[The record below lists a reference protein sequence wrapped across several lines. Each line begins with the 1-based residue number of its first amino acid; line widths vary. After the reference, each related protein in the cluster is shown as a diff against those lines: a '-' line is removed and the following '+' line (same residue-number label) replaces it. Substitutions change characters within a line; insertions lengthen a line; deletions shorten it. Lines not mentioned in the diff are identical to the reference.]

1 LVSNIPSLEALCI
14 GSAFAFLFLLIV
26 NIKNGTIKE
35 LGKYRV
41 KDYAI
46 MAGLGFIGLFL
57 YSGLYY
63 YGLTQLSSQEACIV
77 NYLWPM
83 MLVLFSTII
92 LKEKLTVV
100 KSVAMISSFIGVVI
114 LSVGSGS
121 SGNGNV
127 MLGIGSCVIAA
138 ACYGLF
144 SVLNKKADY
153 DQNITMMIIW
163 LVVAICSAVFG
174 LMTESWVPIAGLQW
188 AGIIWMGVF
197 TDAVAYL
204 LWALALK
211 GVENRK
217 ARFRTVIALNIN
229 GEQHFFEGKVE
240 GIITKEQHGE
250 KGFGYDPIFLPDGFD
265 QTFAEMSMEVKN
277 EISHRGR
284 ATKKLIEFLMHNS

>member
-1 LVSNIPSLEALCI
+1 MKKNYLYAILTVFIWGTMATVGKILVSNIPSLEALCI

-26 NIKNGTIKE
+26 NIKNGIIKE

-127 MLGIGSCVIAA
+127 MLGIGSCVVAA

-144 SVLNKKADY
+144 SVLNKKANY
-153 DQNITMMIIW
+153 DQNIAMMVMW
-163 LVVAICSAVFG
+163 LVVAVCSAVFG
-174 LMTESWVPIAGLQW
+174 LAIEEWKPVVGVQW
-188 AGIIWMGVF
+188 LGMLWMGVVVN
-197 TDAVAYL
+197 AIAYL
-204 LWALALK
+204 IWALALNADK
-211 GVENRK
+211 NS
-217 ARFRTVIALNIN
+217 ARIANLAYLTP
-229 GEQHFFEGKVE
+229 FLSL
-240 GIITKEQHGE
+240 IISAVVLKEQIQGRALIAFVFII
-250 KGFGYDPIFLPDGFD
+250 GGILL
-265 QTFAEMSMEVKN
+265 QTFWEHGYS
-277 EISHRGR
+277 
-284 ATKKLIEFLMHNS
+284 TK

>member
-1 LVSNIPSLEALCI
+1 MKKNYLYAILTVFIWGTMATIGKILVSNIPSLEALCI

-35 LGKYRV
+35 LGKYSV
-41 KDYAI
+41 KDYVI

-100 KSVAMISSFIGVVI
+100 KSVAMISSFVGVVI

-127 MLGIGSCVIAA
+127 MLGIGSCVVAA

-144 SVLNKKADY
+144 SVLNKKANY
-153 DQNITMMIIW
+153 DQNIAMMVMW
-163 LVVAICSAVFG
+163 LVVAVCSAVFG
-174 LMTESWVPIAGLQW
+174 LAIEDWKPVVGVQW
-188 AGIIWMGVF
+188 LGMLWMGVVVN
-197 TDAVAYL
+197 AIAYL
-204 LWALALK
+204 IWALALNADK
-211 GVENRK
+211 NS
-217 ARFRTVIALNIN
+217 ARIANLAYLTP
-229 GEQHFFEGKVE
+229 FLSL
-240 GIITKEQHGE
+240 IISAVVLKEQIQGRALIAFVFII
-250 KGFGYDPIFLPDGFD
+250 GGILL
-265 QTFAEMSMEVKN
+265 QTFWEHGHS
-277 EISHRGR
+277 
-284 ATKKLIEFLMHNS
+284 TK

>member
-1 LVSNIPSLEALCI
+1 MKKNYLYAILTVFIWGTMATVGKILVSNIPSLEALCI
-14 GSAFAFLFLLIV
+14 GSAFAFLFLMIV
-26 NIKNGTIKE
+26 NIKNGIIKE

-100 KSVAMISSFIGVVI
+100 KAVAMISSFIGVVI
-114 LSVGSGS
+114 LSVGSGA

-127 MLGIGSCVIAA
+127 MLGIGSCIIAA

-144 SVLNKKADY
+144 SVLNKKANY
-153 DQNITMMIIW
+153 DQNIAMMVMW
-163 LVVAICSAVFG
+163 LVVAVCSAVFG
-174 LMTESWVPIAGLQW
+174 LAIEDWKPVVGVQW
-188 AGIIWMGVF
+188 LGMLWMGVVVN
-197 TDAVAYL
+197 AIAYL
-204 LWALALK
+204 IWALALNADK
-211 GVENRK
+211 NS
-217 ARFRTVIALNIN
+217 ARIANLAYLTP
-229 GEQHFFEGKVE
+229 FLSL
-240 GIITKEQHGE
+240 IISAVVLKEQIQGRALIAFVFII
-250 KGFGYDPIFLPDGFD
+250 GGILL
-265 QTFAEMSMEVKN
+265 QTFWEHGHS
-277 EISHRGR
+277 
-284 ATKKLIEFLMHNS
+284 TK

>member
-1 LVSNIPSLEALCI
+1 MKKNYLYAILTVFIWGTMATVGKILVSNIPSLEALCI

-26 NIKNGTIKE
+26 NIKNGIIKE

-100 KSVAMISSFIGVVI
+100 KAVAMISSFIGVVI

-121 SGNGNV
+121 SGNGNM
-127 MLGIGSCVIAA
+127 MLGIGSCVVAA

-144 SVLNKKADY
+144 SVLNKKANY
-153 DQNITMMIIW
+153 DQNIAMMVMW
-163 LVVAICSAVFG
+163 LVVAVCSAVFG
-174 LMTESWVPIAGLQW
+174 LAIEDWKPVVGMQW
-188 AGIIWMGVF
+188 LGMLWMGVVVN
-197 TDAVAYL
+197 AIAYL
-204 LWALALK
+204 IWALALNADK
-211 GVENRK
+211 NS
-217 ARFRTVIALNIN
+217 ARIANLAYLTP
-229 GEQHFFEGKVE
+229 FLSL
-240 GIITKEQHGE
+240 IISAVVLKEQ
-250 KGFGYDPIFLPDGFD
+250 I
-265 QTFAEMSMEVKN
+265 Q
-277 EISHRGR
+277 GR
-284 ATKKLIEFLMHNS
+284 ALIAFVFIIGGILLQIFWEHGHSTK

>member
-1 LVSNIPSLEALCI
+1 MKKNYLYAILTVFIWGTMATVGKILVSNIPSLEALCI

-100 KSVAMISSFIGVVI
+100 KAVAMMSSFIGVVI
-114 LSVGSGS
+114 LSVGSGA

-144 SVLNKKADY
+144 SVLNKKANY
-153 DQNITMMIIW
+153 DQNIAMMVMW
-163 LVVAICSAVFG
+163 LIVAVCSAVFG
-174 LMTESWVPIAGLQW
+174 LAIEDWKPVVGVQW
-188 AGIIWMGVF
+188 LGMLWMGVVVN
-197 TDAVAYL
+197 AIAYL
-204 LWALALK
+204 IWALALNADK
-211 GVENRK
+211 NS
-217 ARFRTVIALNIN
+217 ARIANLAYLTP
-229 GEQHFFEGKVE
+229 FLSL
-240 GIITKEQHGE
+240 IISAVVLKEQIQGRALIAFVFII
-250 KGFGYDPIFLPDGFD
+250 GGILL
-265 QTFAEMSMEVKN
+265 QTFWEHGYS
-277 EISHRGR
+277 
-284 ATKKLIEFLMHNS
+284 TK

>member
-1 LVSNIPSLEALCI
+1 MKKNYLYAILTVFIWGTMATVGKILVSNIPSLEALCI

-100 KSVAMISSFIGVVI
+100 KAVAMISSFIGVVI
-114 LSVGSGS
+114 LSMGSGS

-144 SVLNKKADY
+144 SVLNKKANY
-153 DQNITMMIIW
+153 NQNIAMMVMW
-163 LVVAICSAVFG
+163 LVVAVCSAVFG
-174 LMTESWVPIAGLQW
+174 LAIEDWKPVVGVQW
-188 AGIIWMGVF
+188 LGMLWMGVVVN
-197 TDAVAYL
+197 AIAYL
-204 LWALALK
+204 IWALALNADK
-211 GVENRK
+211 NS
-217 ARFRTVIALNIN
+217 ARIANLAYLTP
-229 GEQHFFEGKVE
+229 FLSL
-240 GIITKEQHGE
+240 IISAVVLKEQIQGRALIAFVFII
-250 KGFGYDPIFLPDGFD
+250 GGILL
-265 QTFAEMSMEVKN
+265 QTFWEHGHS
-277 EISHRGR
+277 
-284 ATKKLIEFLMHNS
+284 TK

>member
-1 LVSNIPSLEALCI
+1 MKKNYLYAILTVFIWGTMATVGKILVSNIPSLEALCI

-35 LGKYRV
+35 LGKYSV

-63 YGLTQLSSQEACIV
+63 YGLAQLSSQEACIV

-144 SVLNKKADY
+144 SVLNKKANY
-153 DQNITMMIIW
+153 DQNIAMMVMW
-163 LVVAICSAVFG
+163 LVVAVCSAVFG
-174 LMTESWVPIAGLQW
+174 LAIEDWKPVVGVQW
-188 AGIIWMGVF
+188 LGMLWMGVVVN
-197 TDAVAYL
+197 AIAYL
-204 LWALALK
+204 IWALALNADK
-211 GVENRK
+211 NS
-217 ARFRTVIALNIN
+217 ARIANLAYLTP
-229 GEQHFFEGKVE
+229 FLSL
-240 GIITKEQHGE
+240 IISAVVLKEQIQGRALIAFVFII
-250 KGFGYDPIFLPDGFD
+250 GGILL
-265 QTFAEMSMEVKN
+265 QTFWEHGYS
-277 EISHRGR
+277 
-284 ATKKLIEFLMHNS
+284 TK

>member
-1 LVSNIPSLEALCI
+1 MKKNYLYAILTVFIWGTMATVGKILVSNIPSLEALCI

-100 KSVAMISSFIGVVI
+100 KAVAMISSFIGVVI
-114 LSVGSGS
+114 LSVGSGA

-144 SVLNKKADY
+144 SVLNKKANY
-153 DQNITMMIIW
+153 DQNIAMMVMW
-163 LVVAICSAVFG
+163 LVVAVCSAVFG
-174 LMTESWVPIAGLQW
+174 LAIEDWKPVVGVQW
-188 AGIIWMGVF
+188 LGMLWMGVVVN
-197 TDAVAYL
+197 AIAYL
-204 LWALALK
+204 MWALALNADK
-211 GVENRK
+211 NS
-217 ARFRTVIALNIN
+217 ARIANLAYLTP
-229 GEQHFFEGKVE
+229 FLSL
-240 GIITKEQHGE
+240 IISAVVLKEQIQGRALIAFVFII
-250 KGFGYDPIFLPDGFD
+250 GGILL
-265 QTFAEMSMEVKN
+265 QTFWEHGHS
-277 EISHRGR
+277 
-284 ATKKLIEFLMHNS
+284 TK

>member
-1 LVSNIPSLEALCI
+1 MKKNYLYAILTVFIWGTMATVGKILVSNIPSLEALCI

-26 NIKNGTIKE
+26 NIKNGIIKE

-63 YGLTQLSSQEACIV
+63 SGLTQLSSQEACIV

-127 MLGIGSCVIAA
+127 MLGIGSCVVAA

-144 SVLNKKADY
+144 SVLNKKANY
-153 DQNITMMIIW
+153 DQNIAMMVMW
-163 LVVAICSAVFG
+163 LIVAVCSAVFG
-174 LMTESWVPIAGLQW
+174 LAIEDWKPVVGVQW
-188 AGIIWMGVF
+188 LGMLWMGVVVN
-197 TDAVAYL
+197 AIAYL
-204 LWALALK
+204 IWALALNADK
-211 GVENRK
+211 NS
-217 ARFRTVIALNIN
+217 ARIANLAYLTP
-229 GEQHFFEGKVE
+229 FLSL
-240 GIITKEQHGE
+240 IISAVVLKEQIQGRALIAFVFII
-250 KGFGYDPIFLPDGFD
+250 GGILL
-265 QTFAEMSMEVKN
+265 QTFWEHGHS
-277 EISHRGR
+277 
-284 ATKKLIEFLMHNS
+284 TK

>member
-1 LVSNIPSLEALCI
+1 MKKNYLHAILTVFIWGTMATVGKILVSNIPSLEALCI

-26 NIKNGTIKE
+26 NIKNRTIKE
-35 LGKYRV
+35 LGKYSV

-77 NYLWPM
+77 NYLWPI

-100 KSVAMISSFIGVVI
+100 KAVAMISSFIGVVI
-114 LSVGSGS
+114 LSVGSGV

-144 SVLNKKADY
+144 SVLNKKANY
-153 DQNITMMIIW
+153 DQNIAMMVMW
-163 LVVAICSAVFG
+163 LVVAVCSAVFG
-174 LMTESWVPIAGLQW
+174 LAIEDWKPVVGVQW
-188 AGIIWMGVF
+188 LGMLWMGVVVN
-197 TDAVAYL
+197 AIAYL
-204 LWALALK
+204 IWALALNADK
-211 GVENRK
+211 NS
-217 ARFRTVIALNIN
+217 ARIANLAYLTP
-229 GEQHFFEGKVE
+229 FLSL
-240 GIITKEQHGE
+240 IISAVVLKEQIQGRALIAFVFII
-250 KGFGYDPIFLPDGFD
+250 GGILL
-265 QTFAEMSMEVKN
+265 QTFWEHGHS
-277 EISHRGR
+277 
-284 ATKKLIEFLMHNS
+284 TK

>member
-1 LVSNIPSLEALCI
+1 MKKNYLYAILTVFIWGTMATVGKILVSNIPSLEALCI

-26 NIKNGTIKE
+26 NIKNSTIKE

-144 SVLNKKADY
+144 SVLNKKANY
-153 DQNITMMIIW
+153 DQNIAMMVMW
-163 LVVAICSAVFG
+163 LVVAVCSAVFG
-174 LMTESWVPIAGLQW
+174 LAIEEWKPVVGVQW
-188 AGIIWMGVF
+188 LGMLWMGVVVN
-197 TDAVAYL
+197 AIAYL
-204 LWALALK
+204 IWALALNADK
-211 GVENRK
+211 NS
-217 ARFRTVIALNIN
+217 ARIANLAYLTP
-229 GEQHFFEGKVE
+229 FLSL
-240 GIITKEQHGE
+240 IISAVVLKEQIQGRALIAFVFII
-250 KGFGYDPIFLPDGFD
+250 GGILL
-265 QTFAEMSMEVKN
+265 QTFWEHGHS
-277 EISHRGR
+277 
-284 ATKKLIEFLMHNS
+284 TK

>member
-1 LVSNIPSLEALCI
+1 MVSNIPSLEALCI
-14 GSAFAFLFLLIV
+14 GSAFAFLFLMIV
-26 NIKNGTIKE
+26 NIKNGIIKE

-100 KSVAMISSFIGVVI
+100 KTVAMISSFIGVVI
-114 LSVGSGS
+114 LSVGSGA

-144 SVLNKKADY
+144 SVLNKKANY
-153 DQNITMMIIW
+153 DQNIAMMVMW
-163 LVVAICSAVFG
+163 LIVAVCSAVFG
-174 LMTESWVPIAGLQW
+174 LAIEDWKPVVGVQW
-188 AGIIWMGVF
+188 LGMLWMGVVVN
-197 TDAVAYL
+197 AIAYL
-204 LWALALK
+204 IWALALNADK
-211 GVENRK
+211 NS
-217 ARFRTVIALNIN
+217 ARIANLAYLTP
-229 GEQHFFEGKVE
+229 FLSL
-240 GIITKEQHGE
+240 IISAVVLKEQIQGRALIAFVFII
-250 KGFGYDPIFLPDGFD
+250 GGILL
-265 QTFAEMSMEVKN
+265 QTFWEHGHS
-277 EISHRGR
+277 
-284 ATKKLIEFLMHNS
+284 TK

>member
-1 LVSNIPSLEALCI
+1 MKKNYLYAILTVFIWGTMATVGKILVSNIPSLEALCI

-26 NIKNGTIKE
+26 NIKNGIIKE

-100 KSVAMISSFIGVVI
+100 KAVAMISSFIGVVI
-114 LSVGSGS
+114 LSVGGGS

-127 MLGIGSCVIAA
+127 MLGIGSCVVAA

-144 SVLNKKADY
+144 SVLNKKANY
-153 DQNITMMIIW
+153 DQNIAMMVMW
-163 LVVAICSAVFG
+163 LIVAVCSAVFG
-174 LMTESWVPIAGLQW
+174 LAIEDWKPVVGVQW
-188 AGIIWMGVF
+188 LGMLWMGVVVN
-197 TDAVAYL
+197 AIAYL
-204 LWALALK
+204 IWALALNADK
-211 GVENRK
+211 NS
-217 ARFRTVIALNIN
+217 ARIANLAYLTP
-229 GEQHFFEGKVE
+229 FLSL
-240 GIITKEQHGE
+240 IISAVVLKEQIQGRALIAFVFII
-250 KGFGYDPIFLPDGFD
+250 GGILL
-265 QTFAEMSMEVKN
+265 QTFWEHGHS
-277 EISHRGR
+277 
-284 ATKKLIEFLMHNS
+284 TK

>member
-1 LVSNIPSLEALCI
+1 MKKNYLYAILTVFIWGTMATVGKILVSNIPSLEALCI

-26 NIKNGTIKE
+26 NIKNGIIKE

-127 MLGIGSCVIAA
+127 MLGIGSCVVAA

-144 SVLNKKADY
+144 SALNKKANY
-153 DQNITMMIIW
+153 DQNIAMMVMW
-163 LVVAICSAVFG
+163 LIVAVCSAVFG
-174 LMTESWVPIAGLQW
+174 LAIEDWKPVVGVQW
-188 AGIIWMGVF
+188 LGMLWMGVVVN
-197 TDAVAYL
+197 AIAYL
-204 LWALALK
+204 IWALALNADK
-211 GVENRK
+211 NS
-217 ARFRTVIALNIN
+217 ARIANLAYLTP
-229 GEQHFFEGKVE
+229 FLSL
-240 GIITKEQHGE
+240 IISAVVLKEQIQGRALIAFVFII
-250 KGFGYDPIFLPDGFD
+250 GGIPL
-265 QTFAEMSMEVKN
+265 QTFWEHGHS
-277 EISHRGR
+277 
-284 ATKKLIEFLMHNS
+284 TK

>member
-1 LVSNIPSLEALCI
+1 MKKNYLYAILTVFIWGTMATVGKILVSNIPSLEALCI

-100 KSVAMISSFIGVVI
+100 KAVAMISSFIGVVI
-114 LSVGSGS
+114 LSVGSGA

-144 SVLNKKADY
+144 SVLNKKANY
-153 DQNITMMIIW
+153 DQNIAMMVMW
-163 LVVAICSAVFG
+163 LIVAVCSAVFG
-174 LMTESWVPIAGLQW
+174 LAIEDWKPVVGVQW
-188 AGIIWMGVF
+188 LGMLWMGVVVN
-197 TDAVAYL
+197 AIAYL
-204 LWALALK
+204 IWALALNADK
-211 GVENRK
+211 NS
-217 ARFRTVIALNIN
+217 ARIANLAYLTP
-229 GEQHFFEGKVE
+229 FLSL
-240 GIITKEQHGE
+240 IISAVVLKEQIQGRALIAFVFII
-250 KGFGYDPIFLPDGFD
+250 GGILL
-265 QTFAEMSMEVKN
+265 QTFWEHGHS
-277 EISHRGR
+277 
-284 ATKKLIEFLMHNS
+284 TK

>member
-1 LVSNIPSLEALCI
+1 MKKNYLYAILTVFIWGTMATVGKILVSNIPSLEALCI

-35 LGKYRV
+35 LGKYSV

-83 MLVLFSTII
+83 MLVLFSAII

-100 KSVAMISSFIGVVI
+100 KAVAMISSFIGVVI

-127 MLGIGSCVIAA
+127 MLGIVSCVIAA

-144 SVLNKKADY
+144 SVLNKKANY
-153 DQNITMMIIW
+153 DQNIAMMVMW
-163 LVVAICSAVFG
+163 LVVAVCSAVFG
-174 LMTESWVPIAGLQW
+174 LAIEDWKPVVGVQW
-188 AGIIWMGVF
+188 LGMLWTGVVVN
-197 TDAVAYL
+197 AIAYL
-204 LWALALK
+204 IWALALNADK
-211 GVENRK
+211 NS
-217 ARFRTVIALNIN
+217 ARIANLAYLTP
-229 GEQHFFEGKVE
+229 FLSL
-240 GIITKEQHGE
+240 IISAVVLKEQIQGRALIAFVFII
-250 KGFGYDPIFLPDGFD
+250 GGILL
-265 QTFAEMSMEVKN
+265 QTFWEHGHS
-277 EISHRGR
+277 
-284 ATKKLIEFLMHNS
+284 TK

>member
-1 LVSNIPSLEALCI
+1 MKKNYLYAILTVFIWGTMATVGKILVSNIPSLEALCI

-26 NIKNGTIKE
+26 NIKNRTIKE
-35 LGKYRV
+35 LGKYSV

-144 SVLNKKADY
+144 SVLNKKANY
-153 DQNITMMIIW
+153 DQNIAMMVMW
-163 LVVAICSAVFG
+163 LVVAVCSAVFG
-174 LMTESWVPIAGLQW
+174 LAIEDWKPVVGVQW
-188 AGIIWMGVF
+188 LGMLWMGVVVN
-197 TDAVAYL
+197 AIAYL
-204 LWALALK
+204 IWALALNADK
-211 GVENRK
+211 NS
-217 ARFRTVIALNIN
+217 ARIANLAYLTP
-229 GEQHFFEGKVE
+229 FLSL
-240 GIITKEQHGE
+240 IISAVVLKEQIQGRALIAFVFIM
-250 KGFGYDPIFLPDGFD
+250 GGILL
-265 QTFAEMSMEVKN
+265 QTFWEHGHS
-277 EISHRGR
+277 
-284 ATKKLIEFLMHNS
+284 TK

>member
-1 LVSNIPSLEALCI
+1 MKKNYLYAILTVFIWGTMATVGKILVSNIPSLEALCI

-35 LGKYRV
+35 LGKYSV

-100 KSVAMISSFIGVVI
+100 KAGAMISSFIGVVI
-114 LSVGSGS
+114 LSVGSEA

-144 SVLNKKADY
+144 SVLNKKANY
-153 DQNITMMIIW
+153 DQNIAMMMMW
-163 LVVAICSAVFG
+163 LVVAVCSAVFG
-174 LMTESWVPIAGLQW
+174 LAIEDWKPVVGVQW
-188 AGIIWMGVF
+188 LGMLWMGVVVN
-197 TDAVAYL
+197 AIAYL
-204 LWALALK
+204 IWALALNADK
-211 GVENRK
+211 NS
-217 ARFRTVIALNIN
+217 ARIANLAYLTP
-229 GEQHFFEGKVE
+229 FLSL
-240 GIITKEQHGE
+240 IISAVVLKEQIQGRALIAFVFII
-250 KGFGYDPIFLPDGFD
+250 GGILL
-265 QTFAEMSMEVKN
+265 QTFWEHGHS
-277 EISHRGR
+277 
-284 ATKKLIEFLMHNS
+284 TK

>member
-1 LVSNIPSLEALCI
+1 MKKNYLYAILTVFIWGTMATVGKILVSNIPSLEALCI

-100 KSVAMISSFIGVVI
+100 KAVAMISSFIGVVI
-114 LSVGSGS
+114 LSVGSGA

-127 MLGIGSCVIAA
+127 MLGIGSCIIAA

-144 SVLNKKADY
+144 SVLNKKANY
-153 DQNITMMIIW
+153 DQNIAMMVMW
-163 LVVAICSAVFG
+163 LIVAVCSAVFG
-174 LMTESWVPIAGLQW
+174 LAIEDWKPVVGVQW
-188 AGIIWMGVF
+188 LGMLWMGVVVN
-197 TDAVAYL
+197 AIAYL
-204 LWALALK
+204 IWALALNADK
-211 GVENRK
+211 NS
-217 ARFRTVIALNIN
+217 ARIANLAYLTP
-229 GEQHFFEGKVE
+229 FLSL
-240 GIITKEQHGE
+240 IISAVVLKEQIQGRALIAFVFII
-250 KGFGYDPIFLPDGFD
+250 GGILL
-265 QTFAEMSMEVKN
+265 QTFWEHGHS
-277 EISHRGR
+277 
-284 ATKKLIEFLMHNS
+284 TK

>member
-1 LVSNIPSLEALCI
+1 
-14 GSAFAFLFLLIV
+14 LFLLIV

-35 LGKYRV
+35 LGKYSG

-100 KSVAMISSFIGVVI
+100 KAVAMISSFIGVVI

-144 SVLNKKADY
+144 SVLNKKANY
-153 DQNITMMIIW
+153 DQNIAMMVMW
-163 LVVAICSAVFG
+163 LIVAVCSAVFG
-174 LMTESWVPIAGLQW
+174 LAIEDWKPVVGVQW
-188 AGIIWMGVF
+188 LGMLWMGVVVN
-197 TDAVAYL
+197 AIAYL
-204 LWALALK
+204 IWALALNADK
-211 GVENRK
+211 NS
-217 ARFRTVIALNIN
+217 ARIANLAYLTP
-229 GEQHFFEGKVE
+229 FLSL
-240 GIITKEQHGE
+240 IISAVVLKEQIQGRALIAFVFII
-250 KGFGYDPIFLPDGFD
+250 GGILL
-265 QTFAEMSMEVKN
+265 QTFWEHGHS
-277 EISHRGR
+277 
-284 ATKKLIEFLMHNS
+284 TK

>member
-1 LVSNIPSLEALCI
+1 MKKNYLYAILTVFIWGTMATVGKILVSNIPSLEALCI

-100 KSVAMISSFIGVVI
+100 KAVAMISSFIGVVI

-127 MLGIGSCVIAA
+127 MLGIGSCVVAA

-144 SVLNKKADY
+144 SVLNKKANY
-153 DQNITMMIIW
+153 DQNIAMMVMW
-163 LVVAICSAVFG
+163 LVVAVCSAVFG
-174 LMTESWVPIAGLQW
+174 LAIEDWKPVVGVQW
-188 AGIIWMGVF
+188 LGMLWMGVVVN
-197 TDAVAYL
+197 AIAYL
-204 LWALALK
+204 IWALALNADK
-211 GVENRK
+211 NS
-217 ARFRTVIALNIN
+217 ARIANLAYLTP
-229 GEQHFFEGKVE
+229 FLSL
-240 GIITKEQHGE
+240 IISAVVLKEQIQGRALIAFVFII
-250 KGFGYDPIFLPDGFD
+250 GGILL
-265 QTFAEMSMEVKN
+265 QTFWEHGHS
-277 EISHRGR
+277 
-284 ATKKLIEFLMHNS
+284 TK

>member
-1 LVSNIPSLEALCI
+1 MKKNYLYAILTVFIWGTMATVGKILVSNIPSLEALCI

-35 LGKYRV
+35 LGKYSV

-127 MLGIGSCVIAA
+127 MLGIGSCVVAA

-144 SVLNKKADY
+144 SVLNKKANY
-153 DQNITMMIIW
+153 DQNIAMMVMW
-163 LVVAICSAVFG
+163 LVVAVCSAVFG
-174 LMTESWVPIAGLQW
+174 LAIEDWKPVVGKQW
-188 AGIIWMGVF
+188 LGMLWMGVVVN
-197 TDAVAYL
+197 AIAYL
-204 LWALALK
+204 IWALALNADK
-211 GVENRK
+211 NS
-217 ARFRTVIALNIN
+217 ARIANLAYLTP
-229 GEQHFFEGKVE
+229 FLSL
-240 GIITKEQHGE
+240 IISAVVLKEQIQGRALIAFVFII
-250 KGFGYDPIFLPDGFD
+250 GGILL
-265 QTFAEMSMEVKN
+265 QTFWEHGHS
-277 EISHRGR
+277 
-284 ATKKLIEFLMHNS
+284 TK